1 MTARLLNTLLHRWPA
16 LLGAGFFAFVLAL
29 PAAAQPVE
37 RSPNGKIAEAYIKK
51 VMAANGANAP
61 VPVPSA
67 AEAAALKSFN
77 ARVNDKDELEIQNWP
92 ATALNTV
99 KSVGQLNGIMG
110 RLENTGIYK
119 KSAEENARNSARK
132 DQLAQVKTRSESL
145 KETGGLAKELRITL
159 SPDDEF
165 ALRRN
170 GFSFNANNDIVA
182 GGKAWPINEV
192 TAEQLA
198 DLSETGKKKYGE
210 AYAKGAAAVDAK
222 LANSKLSFVDR
233 SKLEEAKA
241 ERNAVIAQME
251 KLLGSLRQKQAE
263 LEKSGH
269 TAPKKK

>member
-1 MTARLLNTLLHRWPA
+1 MTARLLNAFIQRFSA
-16 LLGAGFFAFVLAL
+16 LLGAGFIAITLATT
-29 PAAAQPVE
+29 ASAQPVE
-37 RSPNGKIAEAYIKK
+37 RSPNGKLAEAYLKK

-99 KSVGQLNGIMG
+99 KSVGQLNGLMG

-119 KSAEENARNSARK
+119 KTAEENARNSARK
-132 DQLAQVKTRSESL
+132 EQLAQVKTRSESL
-145 KETGGLAKELRITL
+145 KESGSLAKELRITL

-170 GFSFNANNDIVA
+170 GFSFNGNNEIVA
-182 GGKAWPINEV
+182 GGKTWPINDV
-192 TAEQLA
+192 NAEQLA

-210 AYAKGAAAVDAK
+210 AYAKGAAAVETR
-222 LANSKLSFVDR
+222 LANTKLSFVER

-241 ERNAVIAQME
+241 ERDAVIAQME

-263 LEKSGH
+263 LEKTGH
-269 TAPKKK
+269 TATKKK

>member
-1 MTARLLNTLLHRWPA
+1 MTARLNHFFSIGSARLLA
-16 LLGAGFFAFVLAL
+16 GAFLCLFSLA
-29 PAAAQPVE
+29 AISQPVE
-37 RSPNGKIAEAYIKK
+37 RSPSGKLAEAYLKK

-67 AEAAALKSFN
+67 AEASALKSFN
-77 ARVNDKDELEIQNWP
+77 ARVNDKDELEILNWP
-92 ATALNTV
+92 NTALNTV

-119 KSAEENARNSARK
+119 KTAEENARNSTRK
-132 DQLAQVKTRSESL
+132 EQLAQVKTRSESL
-145 KETGGLAKELRITL
+145 KETGGLARELRITL

-170 GFSFNANNDIVA
+170 GFSFNGNNEIVA
-182 GGKAWPINEV
+182 GSKNWPINDV

-198 DLSETGKKKYGE
+198 DLSESGKKKYGE
-210 AYAKGAAAVDAK
+210 AYAKGAAAVEAR
-222 LANSKLSFVDR
+222 LANSKLSFVER

-241 ERNAVIAQME
+241 ERDAVIGQME

-263 LEKSGH
+263 LEKAAH